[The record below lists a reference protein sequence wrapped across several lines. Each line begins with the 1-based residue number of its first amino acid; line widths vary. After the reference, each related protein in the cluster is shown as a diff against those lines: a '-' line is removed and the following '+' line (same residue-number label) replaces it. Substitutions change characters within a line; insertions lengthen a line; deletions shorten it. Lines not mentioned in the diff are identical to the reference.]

1 MGKGTPYSYHTFIFP
16 FIWKCKGDSYKKF
29 IKCFEDNENWEDTN
43 MKDKQDIASFAS
55 ATDAASRKTKYK
67 EFQYFHPFVR
77 KAIYGFDDKE
87 RIVRNFSFNPESIR
101 KQGARYRIEKIIEE
115 NDEENKIKQEKN
127 EIYELDINAINLKI
141 YNTGV
146 ALFIMECENYQRP
159 LLNDVKNINEYGRR
173 INLPFIPALE
183 NESIIADSLTVEL
196 GDKVFTSDFRK
207 FIQEINGKA
216 QIDKNDVSM
225 THVADFIKEI
235 LGYGST
241 YSFSSRKIYQ
251 DDVFYIY
258 PALDDRMFVACI
270 FNGEADYY
278 KVIGK
283 TEGITSEEDYL
294 FYKNNDC
301 SKSLYEYIYVDKAAG
316 CTCQNSTMR
325 NQLIKDSAYLR
336 WIDYGSA
343 YFVTNYSFM
352 FFGAGAPDHLIESF
366 LTQYVQMFCLGIV
379 QRASLIKFQREAS
392 NLSIGLE
399 KSTKKLKRST
409 ILKIVGLEERF
420 VAFTGQLCFDEV
432 SPEQQGI
439 ELFDMIKAAFFID
452 KEKATMKDQMATLY
466 ETANTSL
473 DIGIN
478 KIMLIFTWLSLT
490 VAIASMAIASL
501 QTSLDSGN
509 ENKILSFISVNAQE
523 LSLVCMGISVI
534 VGILVILSYQFCYRK
549 RK

>member
-16 FIWKCKGDSYKKF
+16 FIWKCKGDSYKKL
-29 IKCFEDNENWEDTN
+29 IKCFEDNENWVDTN

-115 NDEENKIKQEKN
+115 KDEESKIKKIENKI
-127 EIYELDINAINLKI
+127 YVLDINAINLKI

-146 ALFIMECENYQRP
+146 ALFIMECENYQYP
-159 LLNDVKNINEYGRR
+159 SLAEVKNINEYGRR
-173 INLPFIPALE
+173 INLPFIPVLE

-207 FIQEINGKA
+207 FIQDINSKA

-270 FNGEADYY
+270 FNGKDDYY

-301 SKSLYEYIYVDKAAG
+301 SKSLYEYIYVDKAGG
-316 CTCQNSTMR
+316 CTCQNSAMR
-325 NQLIKDSAYLR
+325 NRLIKDSAYLR

-352 FFGAGAPDHLIESF
+352 FLGDGAPDHLIESF

-490 VAIASMAIASL
+490 VAVASMAIASL
-501 QTSLDSGN
+501 QTSLDRGN
-509 ENKILSFISVNAQE
+509 ENKIFSFISVNAQE